1 MDLHITVY
9 KYKTHFL
16 MDLNDEDGIW
26 DSVLLEPLT
35 EETFISNLS
44 CRYDSNTNYTYMG
57 NMLIAVNPYKE
68 AHQVSTPLCRI
79 YMSPRSG
86 HLPPHLYAI
95 ASWAFRWLVDA
106 AQDQYV
112 VLQGISGSG
121 KSHSISMLLHCLCG
135 TNNHNNLLNQRL
147 LNANIILNSF
157 GNAKTHIHSNASR
170 FIKHVDLELNFKGDI
185 VGATITGC
193 KVTSQSALNRNF
205 HIFYQLIYGADI
217 HLLKSLKLTRN
228 SENYVY
234 LKCSNRIRQIDV
246 VNFQS
251 EYQSIKYGFEILG
264 LSESEITSIFKI
276 ISSILKLGNL
286 NLVPT
291 NNIDGTEG
299 CIITNDYEL
308 YELGELLGT
317 DGEALKKVLTSS
329 VLSSGISAKEARY
342 IKDLL
347 AQSLYT
353 RLFSWLITRLNQSVK
368 AEAKYKRRNLGF
380 LDAFGFDYSDSQMD
394 WDNFVL
400 NSCNDK
406 IHNLV
411 ITATLKDEQQE
422 YAIERVQWCL
432 IPFYDNTSVCELI
445 FKTYGG
451 LLSIMDDLI
460 LDSNSIT
467 VFKRICALQR
477 QYSSSS
483 SEDQISSAVEQI
495 SLNES
500 FMLNHFIGPVKYNI
514 NTFVDK
520 NKNSLSPLLCSTMYN
535 GTHPLLK
542 SLFPEGN
549 PERMSSFTVSNPAS
563 QLRVWA
569 EAFSATLSGR
579 RCHYVTCIS
588 PNRHC
593 QVNSFDSS
601 FVQQQVRWFS
611 LVEIVRLRRS
621 GFCYRLTF
629 EEFLARYKMLSPA
642 TWPRP
647 RYGNTARSIRAL
659 VVCLPI
665 PSGEFVYGVS
675 KVFVRSP
682 RSVWELEQLRAE
694 RLNQLA
700 GLVQEAWHRHKRE
713 NSAKRAFNKRQHF
726 RITDTLSA
734 AKCITRTVLTWQKR
748 QYLMK
753 LSRSLSEATES
764 PICRAW
770 VPLSNARFAHTHYLL
785 ETLHHKWRCHK
796 YRDKFDQ
803 TSINRMRE
811 KVTASI
817 IFKNR
822 KASYSQS
829 VAHPFIGDYVRLRQH
844 IQWKKTALQCDDHHV
859 VFADIVNKITRSSG
873 KFVPTLLV
881 ISTKSM
887 LILDHRTLQV
897 KYRVPAEDIYR
908 LSLSPFLDNVAVF
921 HIKSAYVRCAE
932 EEDDLGGEWSPS
944 PSGCLFHQGPVVGPS
959 DSLMQVL
966 VTKL

>member
-1 MDLHITVY
+1 M
-9 KYKTHFL
+9 
-16 MDLNDEDGIW
+16 
-26 DSVLLEPLT
+26 
-35 EETFISNLS
+35 
-44 CRYDSNTNYTYMG
+44 
-57 NMLIAVNPYKE
+57 
-68 AHQVSTPLCRI
+68 Q
-79 YMSPRSG
+79 
-86 HLPPHLYAI
+86 
-95 ASWAFRWLVDA
+95 
-106 AQDQYV
+106 
-112 VLQGISGSG
+112 
-121 KSHSISMLLHCLCG
+121 SM
-135 TNNHNNLLNQRL
+135 
-147 LNANIILNSF
+147 
-157 GNAKTHIHSNASR
+157 
-170 FIKHVDLELNFKGDI
+170 
-185 VGATITGC
+185 
-193 KVTSQSALNRNF
+193 LNRNF
-205 HIFYQLIYGADI
+205 HIFYHLIYGADI

-234 LKCSNRIRQIDV
+234 LRCSNRIKQIDI

-251 EYQSIKYGFEILG
+251 EYQSIKYGFEMLG
-264 LSESEITSIFKI
+264 LDESEITNIFKI

-286 NLVPT
+286 NMVPT

-317 DGEALKKVLTSS
+317 DGESLKKVLTSS
-329 VLSSGISAKEARY
+329 ALSSGISAKEARHN
-342 IKDLL
+342 KDIL

-353 RLFSWLITRLNQSVK
+353 RLFAWLIARFNQSVK
-368 AEAKYKRRNLGF
+368 AEAKYKRRNLGI
-380 LDAFGFDYSDSQMD
+380 LDAFGFDYSDNQLD

-406 IHNLV
+406 IHNLL
-411 ITATLKDEQQE
+411 ITTTLKDEQHE
-422 YAIERVQWCL
+422 YAMERLQWCL

-445 FKTYGG
+445 FKTRGG

-460 LDSNSIT
+460 LDSNT
-467 VFKRICALQR
+467 MMVFKRICALQR

-483 SEDQISSAVEQI
+483 SEERISTAVEQI
-495 SLNES
+495 TLNDT
-500 FMLNHFIGPVKYNI
+500 FMLNHFMGPVKYNI
-514 NTFVDK
+514 NTFVEK
-520 NKNSLSPLLCSTMYN
+520 NKNSLNPVLCSTMYN
-535 GTHPLLK
+535 STHPLLK

-549 PERMSSFTVSNPAS
+549 PGRISSCTVSNPAS

-579 RCHYVTCIS
+579 HCHYITCIS

-593 QVNSFDSS
+593 QANLFDAS

-629 EEFLARYKMLSPA
+629 EEFLNRYKMLSPA

-665 PSGEFVYGVS
+665 PSGEFMYGVT

-700 GLVQEAWHRHKRE
+700 ALVQEAWHRHKRQ
-713 NSAKRAFNKRQHF
+713 NHPYSLSNKPKHL
-726 RITDTLSA
+726 RINDTLSA

-748 QYLMK
+748 QYLLK
-753 LSRSLSEATES
+753 LSRSLSPATES
-764 PICRAW
+764 PISRAW
-770 VPLSNARFAHTHYLL
+770 VTLSHARFAHTHYLL
-785 ETLHHKWRCHK
+785 ETLYHKWRCHK
-796 YRDKFDQ
+796 YRNKFDQ
-803 TSINRMRE
+803 TSRNRMRE
-811 KVTASI
+811 KVTASF

-829 VAHPFIGDYVRLRQH
+829 VAHPFIGDYVNLRQH
-844 IQWKKTALQCDDHHV
+844 TQWKKTAMQCEDHHV
-859 VFADIVNKITRSSG
+859 VFADIVNKITRSNG

-887 LILDHRTLQV
+887 LILDQRTLQV
-897 KYRVPAEDIYR
+897 KYRVPAADIYR

-921 HIKSAYVRCAE
+921 HIKSAYVRCVE
-932 EEDDLGGEWSPS
+932 EEDDDYGGEWSPS

-959 DSLMQVL
+959 DSTYKKKGDFVL
-966 VTKL
+966 QTNHVIEIVTKLFLVIQNVSGSPPDVNISTRFDASFGDQTVTIAFKYLGLPDIAPGQIKIVRKTNKMEIFV